1 MHEIWL
7 MFELSNYNSSWFMS
21 QLIQGK
27 SWLDVNKCEKLPL
40 NWGTPKRRSAWEID
54 GEPLFFLV
62 TCDCRGFYYFCIGLF
77 FGETFGKSKEKG
89 WKKTILEKKK
99 SIFSWGTC
107 IFFIYPMPLFLVSD
121 EKTNGSSLGS
131 LFCQE
136 IGKTRYIK
144 HNQAF
149 SLWRGPE
156 H

>member
-40 NWGTPKRRSAWEID
+40 NLGTPKRRSAWEID

-89 WKKTILEKKK
+89 WKKTILEKKNP
-99 SIFSWGTC
+99 
-107 IFFIYPMPLFLVSD
+107 FFLGVHVFFLFIQCHFFWYQMRKQTAHLLALCSVKRL
-121 EKTNGSSLGS
+121 EKQDT
-131 LFCQE
+131 
-136 IGKTRYIK
+136 
-144 HNQAF
+144 
-149 SLWRGPE
+149 
-156 H
+156 